1 VSHAD
6 LDRSSSETPANL
18 DTTPDASDPGE
29 MAMASRR
36 GQRADEPGAELVRAS
51 NRFAV
56 EDIATTWR
64 LFATTMLAYL
74 GALGVVFAAP
84 WWGLQLAASIV
95 AGLVLVRLFIF
106 YHDYLHGAIFRGS
119 AAGKAVMYAVGVVT
133 LNPPSVWKE
142 THDYHHK
149 NNAKL
154 IGSAIGSYP
163 VLPVKVFNNLPVSDQ
178 RKYAALRH
186 PLTIATAWFT
196 MFIVGMCFVPF
207 QRNPKLHWQG
217 PVVVALHFGAI
228 ALATALFGGW
238 IAALTV
244 WLPVV
249 VALTSGAYL
258 FYAQHNFPTA
268 EFRDRTKWNYT
279 FAALRSSSMFEMSP
293 LMHWFTGNIGYHH
306 VHHLNHR
313 IPFYRLPE
321 AMAAM
326 PELQNPGRTSWA
338 LSDIL
343 ACFELK
349 LWDPEKGRMVG
360 WPS

>member
-1 VSHAD
+1 MSDD
-6 LDRSSSETPANL
+6 LDRSSTDIPETVPAV
-18 DTTPDASDPGE
+18 
-29 MAMASRR
+29 
-36 GQRADEPGAELVRAS
+36 DETEAPEGAPSGKSPGADLVRAS
-51 NRFAV
+51 NRFAT
-56 EDIATTWR
+56 EDAATTWR
-64 LFATTMLAYL
+64 LFGTTMLAYIS
-74 GALGVVFAAP
+74 ALAVAAFAP
-84 WWGLQLAASIV
+84 WWPVQLAGSLV
-95 AGLVLVRLFIF
+95 AGLVVVRLFIF

-119 AAGKAVMYAVGVVT
+119 KLGKAFMYGVGFAT

-163 VLPVKVFNNLPVSDQ
+163 VLPIKVYQNLPAKEQ
-178 RKYAALRH
+178 QKYAMIRH
-186 PLTIATAWFT
+186 PLMIATAWFS
-196 MFIVGMCFVPF
+196 MFIVGMCIAPF

-217 PVVVALHFGAI
+217 PAAIAMHFGAI
-228 ALATALFGGW
+228 GVMSWLFGAW
-238 IAALTV
+238 TAALVV
-244 WLPVV
+244 WLPAV
-249 VALTSGAYL
+249 VALTAGAYL

-279 FAALRSSSMFEMSP
+279 FAALKSSSMFEMSP

-326 PELQNPGRTSWA
+326 PELQAPGRTSWSLA
-338 LSDIL
+338 DIRACLS
-343 ACFELK
+343 LK